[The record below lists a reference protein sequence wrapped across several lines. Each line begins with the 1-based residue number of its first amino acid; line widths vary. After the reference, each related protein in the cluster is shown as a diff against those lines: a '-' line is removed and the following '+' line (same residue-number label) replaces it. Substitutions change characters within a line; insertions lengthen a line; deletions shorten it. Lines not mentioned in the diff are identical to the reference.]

1 MGCFKFFMIPLLI
14 GATILAAVASFS
26 KWGAADI
33 EHPQGIN
40 LREESV
46 NYRARGGFFAYY
58 ATTRSHSRG
67 GLRGGK

>member
-1 MGCFKFFMIPLLI
+1 MGSLKFFMIPLLI
-14 GATILAAVASFS
+14 GATILAAAASFS
-26 KWGAADI
+26 KMGASAI
-33 EHPQGIN
+33 EHPKGIN

-46 NYRARGGFFAYY
+46 KYRQRGGFFAYY

>member
-1 MGCFKFFMIPLLI
+1 MGFLKFVLIPVLL
-14 GATILAAVASFS
+14 GATLLAAGASFS
-26 KWGAADI
+26 KMGASAI
-33 EHPQGIN
+33 EHPKGIN

-46 NYRARGGFFAYY
+46 KYRQRGGFFAYY